1 MSKNQGVC
9 IARNRGI
16 AMAQGEYILCLDGD
30 DKISRNFLECM
41 YPILDEEQSVK
52 VVTSTV
58 VQFGKIHRVIPS
70 TDYSLEKLMGRNLF
84 VITSMFRKV
93 DFEKTE
99 GFNENMAKGLE
110 DWDFWLSMLEFGGE
124 VVCAKQ
130 AIFYYRIRGY
140 SRNKSISEDYY
151 SLLRKTIYEN
161 HKHLFS
167 TVFFNPKYS
176 FEYYLIA
183 KSYEY
188 KLGKLLFRPIRFLY
202 DLFKVKTRN
211 LVFSFIFLSLLIVS
225 DLLLF
230 SRYSNWGIKTDSIW
244 LFIAI
249 IDVVLLFMLISFFD
263 LKE

>member
-1 MSKNQGVC
+1 
-9 IARNRGI
+9 
-16 AMAQGEYILCLDGD
+16 
-30 DKISRNFLECM
+30 
-41 YPILDEEQSVK
+41 
-52 VVTSTV
+52 
-58 VQFGKIHRVIPS
+58 
-70 TDYSLEKLMGRNLF
+70 
-84 VITSMFRKV
+84 
-93 DFEKTE
+93 
-99 GFNENMAKGLE
+99 MAKGLE

-202 DLFKVKTRN
+202 DLF
-211 LVFSFIFLSLLIVS
+211 
-225 DLLLF
+225 
-230 SRYSNWGIKTDSIW
+230 
-244 LFIAI
+244 
-249 IDVVLLFMLISFFD
+249 
-263 LKE
+263 